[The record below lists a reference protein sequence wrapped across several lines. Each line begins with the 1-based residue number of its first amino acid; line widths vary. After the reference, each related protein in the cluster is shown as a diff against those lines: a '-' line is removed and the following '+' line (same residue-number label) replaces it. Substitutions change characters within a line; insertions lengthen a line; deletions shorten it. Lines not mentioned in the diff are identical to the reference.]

1 MLCPNC
7 GNETPDNFEF
17 CANCG
22 AKLIKEIEQPQESKN
37 GLKFIRCRNCGK
49 EMLESFEFC
58 ASCGAKLKTNEQTKY
73 KTVNYNVNNNREIR
87 YGSHESKTGLG
98 VLLAI
103 LLGVIGLIVG
113 ICLYPEGSYARKSF
127 IKAWVITFAIE
138 IGITVL
144 LLIILLS
151 IYASSLAAFY

>member
-58 ASCGAKLKTNEQTKY
+58 ARCGAKLKTNEQTRY
-73 KTVNYNVNNNREIR
+73 KTINY
-87 YGSHESKTGLG
+87 YDSQESKTGLG

>member
-22 AKLIKEIEQPQESKN
+22 VKLIKEIEQPQETKN
-37 GLKFIRCRNCGK
+37 GLKIIRCRNCGK

-58 ASCGAKLKTNEQTKY
+58 ARCGAKLKTNEQTRY
-73 KTVNYNVNNNREIR
+73 KTINY
-87 YGSHESKTGLG
+87 YDSQESKTGLG

-103 LLGVIGLIVG
+103 LLGVIGLIIG

>member
-22 AKLIKEIEQPQESKN
+22 AKLIKEIEQPQETKN
-37 GLKFIRCRNCGK
+37 GLKIIRCPNCGK

-58 ASCGAKLKTNEQTKY
+58 ARCGAKLKTNEQTRY
-73 KTVNYNVNNNREIR
+73 KTVNY
-87 YGSHESKTGLG
+87 YDSQESKTGLG

>member
-73 KTVNYNVNNNREIR
+73 KTVNYNVDSLSTMLT
-87 YGSHESKTGLG
+87 GSTTRCSAL
-98 VLLAI
+98 
-103 LLGVIGLIVG
+103 
-113 ICLYPEGSYARKSF
+113 CPPMARM
-127 IKAWVITFAIE
+127 TF
-138 IGITVL
+138 
-144 LLIILLS
+144 
-151 IYASSLAAFY
+151 SLTRTLVR